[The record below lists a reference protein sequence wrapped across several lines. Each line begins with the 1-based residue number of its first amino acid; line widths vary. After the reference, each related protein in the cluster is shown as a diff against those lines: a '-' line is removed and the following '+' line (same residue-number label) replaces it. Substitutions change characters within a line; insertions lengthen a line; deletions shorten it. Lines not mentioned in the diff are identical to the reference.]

1 MGSTNF
7 WESVKKMAQVVV
19 AVMEIFEGDETDVVL
34 RGGVNIRIATE

>member
-19 AVMEIFEGDETDVVL
+19 AVMEIFEGDD
-34 RGGVNIRIATE
+34 I